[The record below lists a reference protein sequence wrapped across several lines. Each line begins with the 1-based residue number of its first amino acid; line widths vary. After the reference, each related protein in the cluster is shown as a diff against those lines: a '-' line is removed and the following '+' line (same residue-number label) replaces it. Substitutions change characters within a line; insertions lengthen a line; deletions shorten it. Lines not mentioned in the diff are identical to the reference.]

1 MARERPLQARDSQVT
16 ASKETVLH
24 CKELD
29 AASNLNELEVDSSP
43 RTSRKENI
51 PADTLMSVS

>member
-24 CKELD
+24 GKGLD
-29 AASNLNELEVDSSP
+29 AANNLNELEVDSSP
-43 RTSRKENI
+43 QNLQKGKH
-51 PADTLMSVS
+51 PC